1 MDDEGEI
8 QYIESLEI
16 ITPDRST
23 APLDSESLPIEL
35 DQSFLKREG
44 IWGKVREKFAR
55 LSGSEGDAIDKS
67 WTARLKA
74 DIDENNNTINL
85 FAPTPFIR
93 DWINSNYLFQLESI
107 AKDFG
112 YNIDSI
118 RL

>member
-1 MDDEGEI
+1 MSWEKHCKI
-8 QYIESLEI
+8 
-16 ITPDRST
+16 
-23 APLDSESLPIEL
+23 
-35 DQSFLKREG
+35 KREG
-44 IWGKVREKFAR
+44 IWGKVREKFAT
-55 LSGSEGDAIDKS
+55 LEGDAIEKS

-85 FAPTPFIR
+85 IAPTLFIR
-93 DWINSNYLFQLESI
+93 DWINSNYLFKLESI